1 MLSVPL
7 WRAWLALSIVFAGL
21 VAAVQAYPYEDTVR
35 PLLYAVPCPQPDE
48 APCPFGLQP
57 GVTTGFMVNRFL
69 LTDPAVWDH
78 YPNLEG
84 LTNRTGQ
91 IDWEW
96 RTPPDHILPVTGR
109 LGLYGSRLTYVTVV
123 IDLSL
128 GDVAAAFSAIP
139 ALSVSRFNP
148 GVVTAAFFDG
158 ALNVSAE
165 AGCPLTPESVWH
177 TRPLVFQRSE
187 RVRVSAN
194 SSADRASEARDTIW
208 SLC

>member
-1 MLSVPL
+1 MLRRPL
-7 WRAWLALSIVFAGL
+7 WSALIALSILFAGL
-21 VAAVQAYPYEDTVR
+21 VAAVRAYPYTNTVR
-35 PLLYAVPCPQPDE
+35 DRLYAVPCPEPDD

-57 GVTTGFMVNRFL
+57 GVTTGFMINRFL
-69 LTDPAVWDH
+69 LGNPAVWDH

-109 LGLYGSRLTYVTVV
+109 LGLYNSRLTHVTVV
-123 IDLSL
+123 INLSL
-128 GDVAAAFSAIP
+128 GDLAAAFSATP

-158 ALNVSAE
+158 ALNVSADV
-165 AGCPLTPESVWH
+165 GCPLTPNAVWH
-177 TRPLVFQRSE
+177 ARPLALQRSE
-187 RVRVSAN
+187 RVRLNASV
-194 SSADRASEARDTIW
+194 SADRLTEARPSIW
-208 SLC
+208 SVC